1 MGPWSS
7 VFRWLAICC
16 SDDEQSNICSWER
29 GPQVSST
36 SRGKVLGLLALC
48 VTRSKVWN
56 TSLPHAV
63 KPKEVMFSWAG
74 WEMCFLSLLEV
85 RAALGGFF
93 GYQVQHDNL
102 PAVRFGTVLEMKFG
116 SACKLFCS
124 RGAAS
129 PHHCGPWLSR
139 TGDVDKWQLN
149 GSSALKLPLWLLCA
163 QQCFPPGQ
171 PHCCVSATCCM

>member
-1 MGPWSS
+1 
-7 VFRWLAICC
+7 
-16 SDDEQSNICSWER
+16 
-29 GPQVSST
+29 
-36 SRGKVLGLLALC
+36 
-48 VTRSKVWN
+48 
-56 TSLPHAV
+56 
-63 KPKEVMFSWAG
+63 
-74 WEMCFLSLLEV
+74 MCFLSLLEV

-139 TGDVDKWQLN
+139 TGDVDK
-149 GSSALKLPLWLLCA
+149 
-163 QQCFPPGQ
+163 
-171 PHCCVSATCCM
+171 